1 MELQDILMNHL
12 FNDETKSSIIKALND
27 KVDIP
32 FINEKTEAKI
42 LDAVYSAIEDVMKAQ
57 LLK

>member
-1 MELQDILMNHL
+1 MKIQDMLIAHL
-12 FNDETKSSIIKALND
+12 FNEETKSSIIKALND
-27 KVDIP
+27 KVDVP

-57 LLK
+57 LMK

>member
-1 MELQDILMNHL
+1 MEIQALLMSYL
-12 FNDETKSSIIKALND
+12 FNEETKANIIKALND
-27 KVDIP
+27 EVDIP

-42 LDAVYSAIEDVMKAQ
+42 LDAVYSAVEDVMKAQ

>member
-1 MELQDILMNHL
+1 MELQEILINHL
-12 FNDETKSSIIKALND
+12 FNDTTKSKIIKALND

-32 FINEKTEAKI
+32 FINEKTEGKI